1 MFGIGGPE
9 LAILGILA
17 VLILGGRLP
26 LTIRALQES
35 AKYFADGLRDRLGHG
50 DQPPR
55 IDTID
60 LIIESRDPTMKD
72 RFKKFLWTPA
82 FWATLGII
90 GCTTGWYFQGVAANG
105 TGLWCL
111 GLMFL
116 GAAYI
121 EHND

>member
-1 MFGIGGPE
+1 M
-9 LAILGILA
+9 
-17 VLILGGRLP
+17 
-26 LTIRALQES
+26 T
-35 AKYFADGLRDRLGHG
+35 
-50 DQPPR
+50 
-55 IDTID
+55 
-60 LIIESRDPTMKD
+60 D